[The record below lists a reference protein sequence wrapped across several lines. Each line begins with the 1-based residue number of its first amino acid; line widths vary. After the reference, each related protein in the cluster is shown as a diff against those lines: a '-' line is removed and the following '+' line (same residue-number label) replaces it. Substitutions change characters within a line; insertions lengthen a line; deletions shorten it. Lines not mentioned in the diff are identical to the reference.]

1 MSDNSILRDQL
12 FVPPLQYAVLYQTMN
27 DAGQTSETICQNDAK
42 WRSEDGKSCYEI
54 PKSRCSETGSS
65 GLASEACRITCDTC
79 PGKIQLT
86 REPGSMYDRL
96 PSPVKDSVEPS
107 YSSILKNGELKM
119 GSAFGDRNTDY
130 SSEFSQIEEKLDDIR
145 KQIPKPRCG
154 CNDITGNIFSPNRCD
169 GASLSDNFEWSD
181 EYTYLPT
188 DSVDTDTRYKVQ
200 CKNGYTFANQ
210 VPSLK
215 DKTLLYN
222 CTANQWET
230 KGKGRSSRFVRY
242 MFPDGK
248 ILCEEDPSIVP
259 EPTPE
264 PTTPPENAAY
274 TCAKI
279 DGKDACVPEGD
290 DGVNA
295 YDSYSSCIKSCVVS
309 DDRHCGSLTGKDKIY
324 CNKCYD
330 EYRGYIYGDPLYQS
344 FYDFKDGN
352 NSLQYDILTEEGALR
367 FHHSLIIPSTVK
379 SANDLSRFIM
389 NDMNQSLQ
397 NYMEIPAGYSVSL
410 TYDSVSKKYTFTL
423 NPPSLDVQGL
433 NVAYLE
439 IYFSRDGSP
448 STELGFSRDITIDEF
463 TSETSDTIVDIPRD
477 MDGWQCMCPSDG
489 KPADSVDRRPP
500 CPGYDD
506 SSEKDPEKTQAG
518 AEGFQD
524 YRIGKLKTVSIHRK
538 QIPILEIIII
548 VILLLMVAPSGMI
561 IYDSGGSLPMYAFL
575 VITSIILYG
584 LLRFDL

>member
-1 MSDNSILRDQL
+1 MSDESILRNQL

-42 WRSEDGKSCYEI
+42 WRSGDGKSCSEI

-188 DSVDTDTRYKVQ
+188 DSVDTDTRHKVQ
-200 CKNGYTFANQ
+200 CKNGYTFADQ
-210 VPSLK
+210 VPTLK

-230 KGKGRSSRFVRY
+230 KGLGRSSRFERY
-242 MFPDGK
+242 MFPNGK
-248 ILCEEDPSIVP
+248 VLCEADPSIVP
-259 EPTPE
+259 DPTPE

-290 DGVNA
+290 DGVDA
-295 YDSYSSCIKSCVVS
+295 YGSYSSCMQSCVKS
-309 DDRHCGSLTGKDKIY
+309 DGRHCGYMTGKYKRE

-330 EYRGYIYGDPLYQS
+330 EYGGYISGDPLYQS

-352 NSLQYDILTEEGALR
+352 NTLQYKITMGGE
-367 FHHSLIIPSTVK
+367 SLDKSVIIPPTVK
-379 SANDLSRFIM
+379 SANDLTRFIIRDI
-389 NDMNQSLQ
+389 NGSL
-397 NYMEIPAGYSVSL
+397 EGGYSISL
-410 TYDSVSKKYTFTL
+410 AYDSLSKKYTFSISA
-423 NPPSLDVQGL
+423 PSMDE
-433 NVAYLE
+433 NVPNSPLLK
-439 IYFSRDGSP
+439 IYFSRNGSP
-448 STELGFSRDITIDEF
+448 STELGFSSDIEIDEF
-463 TSETSDTIVDIPRD
+463 TSATSDTIVDIPRD
-477 MDGWQCMCPSDG
+477 MDGWRCMCPSDG
-489 KPADSVDRRPP
+489 KPADSADRRPP
-500 CPGYDD
+500 CPGYDGSDTED
-506 SSEKDPEKTQAG
+506 SETTQAG

-524 YRIGKLKTVSIHRK
+524 YRIGKLKTVTIHRK
-538 QIPILEIIII
+538 RVPILEIVVI

-575 VITSIILYG
+575 VIASIILYG